1 MVAYCAWF
9 TSADYLGTPVP
20 CRETQGWISQQSTHA
35 WATSSWLPQNEDN
48 SSNGWAGYGLSTKY
62 CRLALSHR
70 PGLQLAKRRVLCLQ
84 PGGCLLPATR
94 ICPARTKQLPSWRPW
109 GTGCRQPSPGV
120 QLSWSRKIIPCQT
133 SASMGWK
140 IYGPWGKVGSNSW
153 SLVCGNSCLLLALV
167 GKQEASCPL
176 STHMQTAPCTNPCQ
190 ENRSRH
196 GI

>member
-109 GTGCRQPSPGV
+109 GNRLQAA
-120 QLSWSRKIIPCQT
+120 LSWSPAFLEQENHPLSNVRLHGMKDLW
-133 SASMGWK
+133 ALGKGWK
-140 IYGPWGKVGSNSW
+140 
-153 SLVCGNSCLLLALV
+153 
-167 GKQEASCPL
+167 Q
-176 STHMQTAPCTNPCQ
+176 
-190 ENRSRH
+190 
-196 GI
+196 